1 MGGSVT
7 KLAIY
12 AGTFDPFTFGHIDIA
27 RRAHR
32 LFPRL
37 VIAITTNPEKS
48 ALFSLEERR
57 EIIRDASREMRE
69 VSVDAFDGLLVDY
82 VRRKGA
88 HVIIR
93 GIRALS
99 DFEYE
104 FQMALMNR
112 KLSDEIETVFLMP
125 HEKYSYLSS
134 RLVKEIALFGGD
146 VSSFVTPMAEK
157 LLKERAILRGTRGLG
172 LER

>member
-1 MGGSVT
+1 MT
-7 KLAIY
+7 TLAIY
-12 AGTFDPFTFGHIDIA
+12 PGTFDPFTFGHIDIA
-27 RRAHR
+27 KRAHR

-37 VIAITTNPEKS
+37 VIAVTTNPEKS

-57 EIIRDASREMRE
+57 QIIRDATRGMRG
-69 VSVDAFDGLLVDY
+69 VSIDSFDGLLMDY
-82 VRRKGA
+82 VRHKGA
-88 HVIIR
+88 RVVIR

-112 KLSDEIETVFLMP
+112 KLCDEIETVFLMP

-134 RLVKEIALFGGD
+134 RLVREIALLGGD
-146 VSSFVTPMAEK
+146 VSIFVTPMVEK
-157 LLKERAILRGTRGLG
+157 MLKERAALRGAVNRGPSQ
-172 LER
+172 

>member
-1 MGGSVT
+1 MT
-7 KLAIY
+7 TLAVY

-37 VIAITTNPEKS
+37 VISVSTNPEKS
-48 ALFSLEERR
+48 ALFSLAERQR
-57 EIIRDASREMRE
+57 IIRDAVRAMRG
-69 VSVDAFDGLLVDY
+69 VSIDSFDGLLVDY
-82 VRRKGA
+82 MRRKGA
-88 HVIIR
+88 RVVIR

-112 KLSDEIETVFLMP
+112 KLNEEIETVFLMP
-125 HEKYSYLSS
+125 HEQYSYLSS
-134 RLVKEIALFGGD
+134 RLVKEIALLGGD
-146 VSSFVTPMAEK
+146 VSQFVRPMVAK
-157 LLKERAILRGTRGLG
+157 MLKERIALRGAGERRRG
-172 LER
+172 